1 MNLLDFIN
9 LTNISIFL
17 MLIGALGI
25 TLMDKPLDKVIMLSV
40 LEGGFFTAIVS
51 FKYLDVAFVVALL
64 SPISIIVFLLTLV
77 KIKEIRD
84 KKVSKEGILIYD
96 EEGNENA

>member
-1 MNLLDFIN
+1 
-9 LTNISIFL
+9 

-25 TLMDKPLDKVIMLSV
+25 ALMGKPLDKIIMLSV

-51 FKYLDVAFVVALL
+51 FKYLDVAFIVTVL
-64 SPISIIVFLLTLV
+64 SPISIIVFLLALI

-84 KKVSKEGILIYD
+84 KKVNEKGILIYG
-96 EEGNENA
+96 EEGSDNA

>member
-1 MNLLDFIN
+1 MNFLDFIN

-25 TLMDKPLDKVIMLSV
+25 ALMGKPLDKIIMLSV

-51 FKYLDVAFVVALL
+51 FKYLDVAFIVTVL
-64 SPISIIVFLLTLV
+64 SPISIIVFLLALI

-84 KKVSKEGILIYD
+84 KKVNEKGILIYG
-96 EEGNENA
+96 EEGSDNA